1 MAPPCIQENNG
12 AMALKT
18 RAFAMGVA
26 VSAGALVLVQ
36 ATTQPPNP
44 APLLSVHEVVARM
57 VAMNAARTRALH
69 AFSAW
74 RSYHVQYDGIGDA
87 SAAMTVRVEFHQPGP
102 KIFTIVS
109 ESGSAMLRHHVL
121 EPLVKAEIRDAV
133 ITSNQGSAIVPANYE
148 FHLLA
153 TPADNPGGGYV
164 LEATPHADRNRFLFR
179 GTIWL
184 SANDFG
190 IKRIKGKL
198 PRSPSFWV
206 KSATFDYHSQ
216 KVGDFWLP
224 ASNQTLAHLRFF
236 GHATL
241 DICFH
246 DFVLTSI
253 SPVGPY
259 ASSGESP

>member
-1 MAPPCIQENNG
+1 
-12 AMALKT
+12 MALKT
-18 RAFAMGVA
+18 QALAMGVA

-36 ATTQPPNP
+36 ATTPQSNP
-44 APLLSVHEVVARM
+44 SPLLSTPEVVARM

-69 AFSAW
+69 AYSDL
-74 RSYHVQYDGIGDA
+74 RSYYVRYDGLGDA

-102 KIFTIVS
+102 KTFTIVS

-121 EPLVKAEIRDAV
+121 EPLVKTESRDAV
-133 ITSNQGSAIVPANYE
+133 ITSNDGSAIVPANYE
-148 FHLLA
+148 FHLLSTPAENPDGDYVLDA
-153 TPADNPGGGYV
+153 TPRS
-164 LEATPHADRNRFLFR
+164 DRKRFLFR
-179 GTIWL
+179 GAIWL

-198 PRSPSFWV
+198 PHSPSFWI
-206 KSATFDYHSQ
+206 KSATFDYRSQ
-216 KVGDFWLP
+216 KIGDFWLP
-224 ASNQTLAHLRFF
+224 ASNQTLAHIRFF

>member
-1 MAPPCIQENNG
+1 
-12 AMALKT
+12 
-18 RAFAMGVA
+18 MGVV
-26 VSAGALVLVQ
+26 VSAGALVLLQ
-36 ATTQPPNP
+36 ATTPQPNP
-44 APLLSVHEVVARM
+44 APLLSTREVVARM

-69 AFSAW
+69 AYSDL
-74 RSYHVQYDGIGDA
+74 RSYHVQYNGLGKA
-87 SAAMTVRVEFHQPGP
+87 SAAMTVRVDFNQPGP

-121 EPLVKAEIRDAV
+121 EPLVKAERRDAV
-133 ITSNQGSAIVPANYE
+133 ITSSDGSAIVPTNYQ
-148 FHLLA
+148 FHLLS
-153 TPADNPGGGYV
+153 TPADNPSGDYV
-164 LEATPHADRNRFLFR
+164 LEATPRAGRNRFLFR

-184 SANDFG
+184 SASDFG

-198 PRSPSFWV
+198 PRSPSFWI
-206 KSATFDYHSQ
+206 KSASFDYHSQ
-216 KVGDFWLP
+216 KIGDFRLP
-224 ASNQTLAHLRFF
+224 ASNQTRTHIRFF

-253 SPVGPY
+253 SPVRPY